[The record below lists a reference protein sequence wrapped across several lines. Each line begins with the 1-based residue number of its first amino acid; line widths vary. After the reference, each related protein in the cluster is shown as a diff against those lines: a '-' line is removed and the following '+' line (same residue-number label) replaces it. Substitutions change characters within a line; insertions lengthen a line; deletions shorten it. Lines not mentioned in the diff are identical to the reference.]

1 MRALSRRVLMAT
13 QLLAALPAAAQSYPA
28 KPIRWVVPYAA
39 GGPSDALVR
48 AIAPKL
54 SDNLGVPVVV
64 DNRGG
69 AGGSLG
75 LEQLAKAAPDGY
87 TIALGGT
94 GTHSL
99 NPYIQV
105 SIPYDPIKDFVAV
118 TPIVSYVNVLVVNA
132 DVPVKTVAE
141 LVAYARANPTKVT
154 FASGGTGA
162 SNHLAGELL
171 KTVTGAPMT
180 HVPYRGSGPGM
191 IDVIAGHITCM
202 FDILVTA
209 LPQIQAGKVRA
220 LAVTSAKR
228 SPYAPDIPTM
238 AESGVPGYAEA
249 GNDLWFGVF
258 LPAGTPKPII
268 ERLNADFRKAL
279 ASPELSQVMRAQGYD
294 AWTLDPAAFLAFI
307 RDDHAKWG
315 SGVAP
320 ARFQLS
326 RRRFST
332 SRARQPHPGRLYR
345 SIPLAETVTRNAR

>member
-1 MRALSRRVLMAT
+1 MTNLSRRALIAAPL
-13 QLLAALPAAAQSYPA
+13 LLANLPAWAQNWPI
-28 KPIRWVVPYAA
+28 KPIRWIVPYAA
-39 GGPSDALVR
+39 GGPADALVR

-54 SDNLGVPVVV
+54 AEILGVPVVV

-69 AGGSLG
+69 AGGSLA
-75 LEQLAKAAPDGY
+75 LDLLAKSAPDGY

-99 NPYIQV
+99 NPYIQAN
-105 SIPYDPIKDFVAV
+105 IPYDPIKDFEPV

-132 DVPVKTVAE
+132 NVPVKTVAE
-141 LVAYARANPTKVT
+141 LVAYAKANPTKVT

-171 KTVTGAPMT
+171 KTVTDAPMA

-238 AESGVPGYAEA
+238 AEAGVPGYAEA

-258 LPAGTPKPII
+258 LPAGTPKPIV
-268 ERLNADFRKAL
+268 ERLNTDIRKAL

-315 SGVAP
+315 KVVKSANIKP
-320 ARFQLS
+320 
-326 RRRFST
+326 
-332 SRARQPHPGRLYR
+332 
-345 SIPLAETVTRNAR
+345 E

>member
-1 MRALSRRVLMAT
+1 MTSLSRRSLIVAPV
-13 QLLAALPAAAQSYPA
+13 LLASRPGSAQTYPS
-28 KPIRWVVPYAA
+28 KPIRWIVPYAA
-39 GGPSDALVR
+39 GGPADALVR

-54 SDNLGVPVVV
+54 SENLGVPVIV

-75 LEQLAKAAPDGY
+75 LEQLAKSPPDGY

-99 NPYIQV
+99 NPYIQAN
-105 SIPYDPIKDFVAV
+105 IPYDPIKDFEPV

-132 DVPVKTVAE
+132 QVPVKTVAE
-141 LVAYARANPTKVT
+141 LVAYAKVNPAKVT

-171 KTVTGAPMT
+171 KAVTGAPLM
-180 HVPYRGSGPGM
+180 HVPYRGSGPAM
-191 IDVIAGHITCM
+191 LDVIAGHITCM
-202 FDILVTA
+202 FDILVTV

-238 AESGVPGYAEA
+238 AESGVAGYAEA

-258 LPAGTPKPII
+258 APAGTPKSIVD
-268 ERLNADFRKAL
+268 RLNAEIRKAL
-279 ASPELSQVMRAQGYD
+279 GSPDLGQVLRTQGYD
-294 AWTLDPAAFLAFI
+294 AWTFDPTEFAAFI
-307 RDDHAKWG
+307 RNDHAKWG
-315 SGVAP
+315 KVVKSAGIKP
-320 ARFQLS
+320 
-326 RRRFST
+326 
-332 SRARQPHPGRLYR
+332 
-345 SIPLAETVTRNAR
+345 E